1 MDITDIIRNMT
12 KEQAINIV
20 KWRTKGD
27 YENDDCGLTWR
38 GISYTFINHYP
49 DEAKRW
55 NIQHTQPCG
64 MILCETAFRIL
75 GIEIE

>member
-1 MDITDIIRNMT
+1 MDIIIDMTDMT

-20 KWRTKGD
+20 QWRTKGEYD
-27 YENDDCGLTWR
+27 DDCGLTWR

-49 DEAKRW
+49 DDAKKW
-55 NIQHTQPCG
+55 NIEHTQPCG

>member
-1 MDITDIIRNMT
+1 MDIIIDMTDMT
-12 KEQAINIV
+12 KEQAVNIV
-20 KWRTKGD
+20 QWRTKGE
-27 YENDDCGLTWR
+27 YEDDCGLTWR

-49 DEAKRW
+49 DDAKKW
-55 NIQHTQPCG
+55 NIEHTQPCG